1 MEITE
6 IDSDNCL
13 YHVHGILRNIK
24 MDYSHDAKKV
34 KKPTFFVQKQHPERH
49 SQGNSNC
56 KPLIRSDHRNSRDGL
71 CRYGQE
77 SCRNRQMAEIHR
89 LLTTKFKN
97 II

>member
-13 YHVHGILRNIK
+13 YHAHDILRNIK
-24 MDYSHDAKKV
+24 MNYSHDTKKV
-34 KKPTFFVQKQHPERH
+34 NKPACFVQKQHPERH
-49 SQGNSNC
+49 SQGNTNRQ
-56 KPLIRSDHRNSRDGL
+56 PLRRPDHRNSRDGW
-71 CRYGQE
+71 CWYGQE
-77 SCRNRQMAEIHR
+77 TCRNRQMAEIHR